1 MWKERDPCRGG
12 CAQLRAQRTAEENGD
27 GAQPRWARLSRPLH
41 TNRSPRTRQRCS
53 CPFHQAALRPKAWRS
68 PAVVRRGSCDR
79 NVTYCAF
86 SRPLRELRLN
96 SEPATPSLSPLALT
110 SPRIMKKPYRSAATS
125 LGTRALTVMAT
136 EQKQQQQQQQQQ
148 QQKLM
153 LLTAGPGPRVPVRLL
168 PSKLSTIPSRRV
180 PIAAAQRSQP
190 HGRPSR
196 IPQAR
201 LRPAVCVGAATRT

>member
-1 MWKERDPCRGG
+1 MV
-12 CAQLRAQRTAEENGD
+12 LNRAGRVLADLCIPTDLPAHGSVARVPSIKPPSAPKP
-27 GAQPRWARLSRPLH
+27 GAVRLWSEGAHATGTSHIARL
-41 TNRSPRTRQRCS
+41 
-53 CPFHQAALRPKAWRS
+53 AA
-68 PAVVRRGSCDR
+68 
-79 NVTYCAF
+79 
-86 SRPLRELRLN
+86 LRELRLN